1 MKCSYY
7 TTLAEETDALRTKY
21 SCRLAPVLSLTQ
33 TGIQITR
40 DRRRNSCILHFIS
53 GEAKT

>member
-1 MKCSYY
+1 MFLLYNI
-7 TTLAEETDALRTKY
+7 AEETDVLRTKH
-21 SCRLAPVLSLTQ
+21 SCRLAPVMSLSQ
-33 TGIQITR
+33 TRIQITR